1 MLTLGHL
8 SSIDIMSTFF
18 VSLRNI
24 FIILNPRIRVYYCE
38 ECEYI
43 AHPRCVISELV
54 KVFKGDLGGVELK
67 IIGEDFWE
75 EPEEE
80 WDMSSSLTLRD
91 LLSSNDLTV
100 GERVYLSLWFKWDE
114 SEAESEVEVAEEDID
129 EIIRYP
135 FSNQNEFTSFLY
147 HDFNRFWK
155 EEALVVKSS
164 ELSLKIVGVQG
175 YSIPVTLAFVL
186 QKLLHKYGDIS
197 SASECTLAMKSIC
210 FFFLCKVI
218 KSMHT
223 TKFADITKNLLRDW
237 YYYLTFVSLGGKF
250 RIDFVMP
257 HQEMVTRAFA
267 GLQLARL
274 ETEIPKK
281 IASLRQEIAFLEG
294 KEDIFNKRSEPSSNP
309 EFIKDSLREGAELK
323 WKTVGQVLFS

>member
-1 MLTLGHL
+1 M
-8 SSIDIMSTFF
+8 
-18 VSLRNI
+18 NI
-24 FIILNPRIRVYYCE
+24 FQI
-38 ECEYI
+38 
-43 AHPRCVISELV
+43 V

-67 IIGEDFWE
+67 VIGEDFWE

-80 WDMSSSLTLRD
+80 SDMSSSLTLRD

-114 SEAESEVEVAEEDID
+114 SEDSEVEVADEDID
-129 EIIRYP
+129 EIITRYH
-135 FSNQNEFTSFLY
+135 FSNQNEFASFLY
-147 HDFNRFWK
+147 HDFDRFLK
-155 EEALVVKSS
+155 EEALVVKSGD
-164 ELSLKIVGVQG
+164 LSLKIVRVQG
-175 YSIPVTLAFVL
+175 YSIPETLAFVL

-197 SASECTLAMKSIC
+197 SDSERTPAMKSIC

-223 TKFADITKNLLRDW
+223 TRFADITKNLLRDW

-281 IASLRQEIAFLEG
+281 IASLQQEIAKLQKEIAFLEG
-294 KEDIFNKRSEPSSNP
+294 KEDIFNKCS
-309 EFIKDSLREGAELK
+309 
-323 WKTVGQVLFS
+323 